1 MDNPELLIRMSAS
14 PSHPVLLRIS
24 ETVVLIIFVRESGLR
39 NESAVSLDRS
49 R

>member
-1 MDNPELLIRMSAS
+1 MDNPELLIRLSAS
-14 PSHPVLLRIS
+14 PSRLVLLRIS
-24 ETVVLIIFVRESGLR
+24 ETMVLIIFVGESGPR